1 MLACSLLRFGIQNLK
16 FFFLN
21 DKLYLVFILFV
32 FINWDL
38 YVVIKITTL
47 LGDEVSN
54 FLYLLRLIYK
64 NNTNQLIIYIY
75 IYIFK
80 KHYIGEI
87 LNHIVKYISF

>member
-1 MLACSLLRFGIQNLK
+1 MFFVTIWYSKFEV

-75 IYIFK
+75 IF
-80 KHYIGEI
+80 
-87 LNHIVKYISF
+87 N

>member
-1 MLACSLLRFGIQNLK
+1 M
-16 FFFLN
+16 
-21 DKLYLVFILFV
+21 
-32 FINWDL
+32 
-38 YVVIKITTL
+38 
-47 LGDEVSN
+47 GDEVSN

-80 KHYIGEI
+80 KKIIGEI